1 MDLQDIMLSE
11 MSGRKTDTVYYHLH
25 TKSKKINKYN
35 KIGEKRVNKKDLHY
49 TTLNI
54 INLY

>member
-1 MDLQDIMLSE
+1 MLSE
-11 MSGRKTDTVYYHLH
+11 MLGRKTDTAYYHLY

-35 KIGEKRVNKKDLHY
+35 KIGEKRVNKKDSHY
-49 TTLNI
+49 MTLNI